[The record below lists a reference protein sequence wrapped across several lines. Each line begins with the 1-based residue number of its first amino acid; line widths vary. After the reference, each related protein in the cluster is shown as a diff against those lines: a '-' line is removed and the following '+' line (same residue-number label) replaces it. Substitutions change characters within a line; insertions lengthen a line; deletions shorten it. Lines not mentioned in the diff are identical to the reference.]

1 MIVTTGESGL
11 LSQTKITY
19 SDFLKRLKIST
30 HDYIVLKSSFILSQI
45 YVANLYEINKYGL
58 NVVFI

>member
-19 SDFLKRLKIST
+19 SDFLKRLKISI
-30 HDYIVLKSSFILSQI
+30 HDYIVLKSYILSQI